1 MTPSEGGSR
10 ELVLGIDGG
19 NSKVDVAL
27 AHVDGTLVGA
37 RRGPTI
43 SHQQRELASGMAHL
57 RELVNEI
64 CAGAGLPAAR
74 PVASRC
80 VASLAGADYP
90 ADVRLLTRA
99 ISGLRPVRARHGG
112 QRHDRRAAR
121 WRVTAMGR
129 RAGLRPGHQRVGDL
143 SRTVDRPASRPSE
156 TSPETGAVATSLGM
170 AALGAAVRA
179 QDGRGPRTVVRAVRA
194 RVLRSATPGG
204 RDPRAVRGEAG
215 PATPASGRLAP
226 LVFDEAA
233 AGDAIARD
241 IIERLATEL
250 AAMANAL
257 IRRLRMTRLDVEV
270 VLAGGVFRTEEPG
283 FYASLERQVR
293 AVAPRATFVRLRWP
307 PVAGAVLLAMEEA
320 LGRGRRHRTS
330 RGGSAARWPRGIARF
345 ATSDAPGR
353 PGRRPSIS
361 SRESKR
367 PRRSGAAFTVPAW
380 PTVSRRSSATP
391 QGHLSRRLHRL
402 P

>member
-1 MTPSEGGSR
+1 MTPAEGGSR

-27 AHVDGTLVGA
+27 AHVDGTLIGA

-43 SHQQRELASGMAHL
+43 SHQQRELVAGMTHL

-64 CAGAGLPAAR
+64 SAGAGLPAAG

-99 ISGLRPVRARHGG
+99 ISGLRLSEH
-112 QRHDRRAAR
+112 
-121 WRVTAMGR
+121 VTVVNDTIGAL
-129 RAGLRPGHQRVGDL
+129 RAG
-143 SRTVDRPASRPSE
+143 ASRPWGVGLVCGQGINASAI
-156 TSPETGAVATSLGM
+156 SPEGRQAGFPAVGDIAGDWGGATSLGM

-179 QDGRGPRTVVRAVRA
+179 QDGRGPRTSFERSVPAFFGLRRPADVTRA
-194 RVLRSATPGG
+194 LYEGKL
-204 RDPRAVRGEAG
+204 G

-226 LVFDEAA
+226 LVFEEAA

-250 AAMANAL
+250 ATMANAL
-257 IRRLRMTRLDVEV
+257 IRKLRMTKLDVEV

-320 LGRGRRHRTS
+320 LGRG
-330 RGGSAARWPRGIARF
+330 AAMDESERVRNSL
-345 ATSDAPGR
+345 ATWDR
-353 PGRRPSIS
+353 QVRD
-361 SRESKR
+361 
-367 PRRSGAAFTVPAW
+367 V
-380 PTVSRRSSATP
+380 
-391 QGHLSRRLHRL
+391 
-402 P
+402 